1 MIRKNYYHIKS
12 LRLGE
17 ELEDLI
23 MMPYRDLWTT
33 QDCSSL
39 TCKPWDVDKEI
50 YKAEYLLAKFKHTQY
65 VFFCFKMIISVC
77 MCLLT
82 TSAPTS
88 LRKLAI
94 ISPEIKEIA

>member
-1 MIRKNYYHIKS
+1 MLNSRSVSHFSKTFRMIRKNYYHIRS

-17 ELEDLI
+17 ELEDLV

-39 TCKPWDVDKEI
+39 TCKPWDADKEI

-65 VFFCFKMIISVC
+65 VFVLF
-77 MCLLT
+77 
-82 TSAPTS
+82 PNDH
-88 LRKLAI
+88 
-94 ISPEIKEIA
+94 